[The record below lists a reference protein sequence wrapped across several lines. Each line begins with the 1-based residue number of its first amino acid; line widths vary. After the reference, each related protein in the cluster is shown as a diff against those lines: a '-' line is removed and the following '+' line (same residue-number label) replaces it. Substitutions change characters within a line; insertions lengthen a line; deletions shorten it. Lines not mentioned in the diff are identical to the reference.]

1 MAQSTSSLEFA
12 PPNDPG
18 GGRAFFL
25 SVCVHVLLLMALTWG
40 VTWRNNPPDNSVEA
54 ELWSVV
60 PEPVALK
67 APPPPAPEP
76 KQIGRAHV

>member
-1 MAQSTSSLEFA
+1 M
-12 PPNDPG
+12 
-18 GGRAFFL
+18 

-40 VTWRNNPPDNSVEA
+40 VTWRNNPTDDSVEA

-76 KQIGRAHV
+76 KPEELTRYIWAED